1 MMRFVVLLT
10 LIAFPFILAAP
21 EIDSADQA
29 SGLDVLYKKLMKKQ
43 ETVKNARLI
52 DFISRGAPSGVDA
65 PIPSIAEYETF
76 KSDKSVNFLSDGAGH
91 IVFRQFRRIR
101 ISDLLGSQM
110 KSRAGLRL

>member
-1 MMRFVVLLT
+1 MLRFFTLVV
-10 LIAFPFILAAP
+10 IFVIPFILAAP
-21 EIDSADQA
+21 EIDSNSS
-29 SGLDVLYKKLMKKQ
+29 SGLDVLYKKLIKKQ
-43 ETVKNARLI
+43 ESVKNSRLI
-52 DFISRGAPSGVDA
+52 DFISKGAPSGVDA

-110 KSRAGLRL
+110 KTRPGLRL

>member
-1 MMRFVVLLT
+1 MMRFVVLLALT
-10 LIAFPFILAAP
+10 AVPFILAAP
-21 EIDSADQA
+21 EIASADQA
-29 SGLDVLYKKLMKKQ
+29 PGLDVLYSKLMKKQ
-43 ETVKNARLI
+43 ETVKNSRLI

-110 KSRAGLRL
+110 KSRSGLRL

>member
-1 MMRFVVLLT
+1 MLRFVVLVALVS
-10 LIAFPFILAAP
+10 IPFIIAAP
-21 EIDSADQA
+21 EIESE
-29 SGLDVLYKKLMKKQ
+29 SPGLDVLYKKLMKKQ
-43 ETVKNARLI
+43 ENVKNARLI

-110 KSRAGLRL
+110 KSRPGLRL

>member
-1 MMRFVVLLT
+1 MQFVVLVAALF
-10 LIAFPFILAAP
+10 AVPFILAAP
-21 EIDSADQA
+21 EIDSEPKP
-29 SGLDVLYKKLMKKQ
+29 GLDVLYQKLMKKQ
-43 ETVKNARLI
+43 ENVKNARLI

-110 KSRAGLRL
+110 KARSGLRL